1 MSKSI
6 LRINEDIQRELSALL
21 RNIKDPRINQGMI
34 SITSVNT
41 TSDLSQAKVYLS
53 VYDLKSKPEFMK
65 GLKSASGHLRY
76 ELGKALSLRHTPQL
90 LFELD
95 ASLER
100 GAKIASILNS
110 LDIPPDESDGETG
123 GSEGA
128 DGDATIVEVAEGIA
142 GTGLASENTAAVEG
156 VEITGRSMEVADE

>member
-34 SITSVNT
+34 SITAVDT

-53 VYDLKSKPEFMK
+53 VYDLQSKTDFMK

-76 ELGKALSLRHTPQL
+76 ELGRALSLRHTPQL
-90 LFELD
+90 QFELD
-95 ASLER
+95 KSLER
-100 GAKIASILNS
+100 GANIASILSHLEISHEN
-110 LDIPPDESDGETG
+110 DENET
-123 GSEGA
+123 E
-128 DGDATIVEVAEGIA
+128 TISANEKVSAEGI
-142 GTGLASENTAAVEG
+142 
-156 VEITGRSMEVADE
+156 DE